1 MSRIRNRERRI
12 GIFLILPCLL
22 FVLAFVM
29 YPLFRNIFLSF
40 HAYNP
45 LHSLETIFVGLD
57 NYRWLTTEP
66 LFLNSLYVT
75 VLFTVVSVIFEMFIG
90 FFVALFLVR
99 MKDILSKWVSRFLT
113 SIFIIPWVVPGIS
126 AAVAWRMLYHPTF
139 GPINTILG
147 KNIMWLSNSS
157 LSLFSIVIADVW
169 KCTPFFIFIFFAG
182 MMSVPIE
189 QFEAARTDGAS
200 MWQEFRYIM
209 LPSILPLM
217 LVASA
222 FRAIDAFT
230 KIFDLVYVLTGGG
243 PGAATEVLPLLIYKT
258 GLKYFRF
265 GTASTLAVVAILISL
280 VFGMGLLRRQR

>member
-1 MSRIRNRERRI
+1 
-12 GIFLILPCLL
+12 
-22 FVLAFVM
+22 
-29 YPLFRNIFLSF
+29 
-40 HAYNP
+40 
-45 LHSLETIFVGLD
+45 
-57 NYRWLTTEP
+57 
-66 LFLNSLYVT
+66 
-75 VLFTVVSVIFEMFIG
+75 MFIG

-126 AAVAWRMLYHPTF
+126 AAVAWRMLYHPIF
-139 GPINTILG
+139 GPINAILG

-243 PGAATEVLPLLIYKT
+243 PGRATEVLPLLIYKT

-280 VFGMGLLRRQR
+280 VFGMGLLKRQR